1 MRLRSAKIS
10 STNYNYQF
18 FKAFPVCMNI
28 KTPSSPQNFF
38 GATELQ
44 LKDFFSEWKEQA
56 YRVHQVF
63 TWVYHHHCRD
73 FNEMS
78 NLSKSLRSK
87 LAEKFYF
94 ALPKIQSRTHS
105 KDGSIKY
112 LFELDDGAVVESVW
126 MPSESRNTLCLS
138 TQVGCRLNCS
148 FCLTA
153 SLGLKRNLT
162 AGEIIGQHLAING
175 ELEEKEQIT
184 NVVFMGMGEPLDNYG
199 PVVDA
204 LRLMISPQAM
214 KISTRKV
221 TVSTSGLVG
230 KMKEFQE
237 EGLAINLAISLNAS
251 DNATRDQLMP
261 INKKYPI
268 EVLMDCLKK
277 YPLKPQRRHTIEYV
291 LLAGINDSDEDAQRL
306 AKWLKGI
313 PCKINLI
320 PFNAFDSSEY
330 KPPTSERVLDFQNYL
345 IEQNFS
351 AFIRQNRAT
360 DILGACGQLAATQ
373 RDAGPSTAL
382 TKEQTEPSSAR
393 DILPKSSCPG
403 GVIL

>member
-1 MRLRSAKIS
+1 
-10 STNYNYQF
+10 
-18 FKAFPVCMNI
+18 MNPSDLL
-28 KTPSSPQNFF
+28 KTQNFF
-38 GATELQ
+38 GTSEAALKKLFADWGVAT
-44 LKDFFSEWKEQA
+44 
-56 YRVHQVF
+56 YRVNQVF
-63 TWVYHHHCRD
+63 TWVYHYHFRD
-73 FNEMS
+73 FNEMT
-78 NLSKSLRSK
+78 NLSKSLRSQ
-87 LAEKFYF
+87 LAEHFHF
-94 ALPKIQSRTHS
+94 SLPKIQNRTFS

-112 LFELDDGAVVESVW
+112 LLEMNDGAVVESVW
-126 MPSESRNTLCLS
+126 MPSDSRKTLCLS

-162 AGEIIGQHLAING
+162 AGEIIGQHIAIND
-175 ELEEKEQIT
+175 ELKEEDRIT

-204 LRLMISPQAM
+204 LRIMVSPQAM
-214 KISTRKV
+214 KVSTRKV
-221 TVSTSGLVG
+221 TVSTSGLVE
-230 KMKEFQE
+230 KMKSFQE
-237 EGLAINLAISLNAS
+237 EDLPINLAISLNAS
-251 DNATRDQLMP
+251 DNATRDRLMP
-261 INKKYPI
+261 VNKKYPI

-306 AKWLKGI
+306 AKWLKGV

-330 KPPTSERVLDFQNYL
+330 RPPSEQRVLKFQNYL

-360 DILGACGQLAATQ
+360 DILGACGQLATQ
-373 RDAGPSTAL
+373 SASGTLDPMSKVAL
-382 TKEQTEPSSAR
+382 VNK
-393 DILPKSSCPG
+393 
-403 GVIL
+403 

>member
-1 MRLRSAKIS
+1 
-10 STNYNYQF
+10 
-18 FKAFPVCMNI
+18 MNPTI
-28 KTPSSPQNFF
+28 TTQNFF
-38 GATELQ
+38 GTSEAK
-44 LKDFFSEWKEQA
+44 LKEIFAEWNIET

-63 TWVYHHHCRD
+63 TWVYHYHCRD
-73 FNEMS
+73 FSEMS
-78 NLSKSLRSK
+78 NISKSLRAQ
-87 LAEKFYF
+87 LAEHFHF
-94 ALPKIQSRTHS
+94 SLPKVQQRTHS

-112 LFELDDGAVVESVW
+112 LLELNDGAVVECVW
-126 MPSESRNTLCLS
+126 MPSESRKTLCLS

-162 AGEIIGQHLAING
+162 AGEIIGQHIAINE
-175 ELEEKEQIT
+175 ELDEKDQIT

-204 LRLMISPQAM
+204 LRLMISPEAM
-214 KISTRKV
+214 KVSTRKV

-237 EGLAINLAISLNAS
+237 ENLHINLAISLNAS
-251 DNATRDQLMP
+251 DNVTRDRLMP

-268 EVLMDCLKK
+268 EVLIDCLKK

-291 LLAGINDSDEDAQRL
+291 LLEGINDSDEDAQRL
-306 AKWLKGI
+306 AKWLKGV

-330 KPPTSERVLDFQNYL
+330 RPPSDQRVLKFQNYL

-351 AFIRQNRAT
+351 AFIRKNRAT
-360 DILGACGQLAATQ
+360 DILGACGQLATQ
-373 RDAGPSTAL
+373 VEVGTPR
-382 TKEQTEPSSAR
+382 
-393 DILPKSSCPG
+393 
-403 GVIL
+403 

>member
-1 MRLRSAKIS
+1 MKMTPTIS
-10 STNYNYQF
+10 T
-18 FKAFPVCMNI
+18 
-28 KTPSSPQNFF
+28 QNFF
-38 GATELQ
+38 GTSEAALQEL
-44 LKDFFSEWKEQA
+44 FSEWKFEA

-63 TWVYHHHCRD
+63 TWVYHYHSRD
-73 FNEMS
+73 FNAMT
-78 NLSKSLRSK
+78 NLSKSLRSQ
-87 LAEKFYF
+87 LSEHFHF
-94 ALPKIQSRTHS
+94 ALPKIQQRTHS

-112 LFELDDGAVVESVW
+112 LMELNDGSVVESVW
-126 MPSESRNTLCLS
+126 MPSESRKTLCLS

-162 AGEIIGQHLAING
+162 AAEIIGQHIAVNE
-175 ELEEKEQIT
+175 ELKEEDRIT

-214 KISTRKV
+214 KVSTRKV
-221 TVSTSGLVG
+221 TVSTSGLVE
-230 KMKEFQE
+230 KMKAFQKE
-237 EGLAINLAISLNAS
+237 DLSINLAISLNAS
-251 DNATRDQLMP
+251 DNATRDRLMP

-268 EVLMDCLKK
+268 EVLIDCLKK

-291 LLAGINDSDEDAQRL
+291 LLAGINDSDADAERL
-306 AKWLKGI
+306 AKWLKDV

-320 PFNAFDSSEY
+320 PFNGFEQSEY
-330 KPPTSERVLDFQNYL
+330 RPPSEQRVLKFQNYL

-360 DILGACGQLAATQ
+360 DILGACGQLAAESASVTQ
-373 RDAGPSTAL
+373 DPMS
-382 TKEQTEPSSAR
+382 Q
-393 DILPKSSCPG
+393 
-403 GVIL
+403 VVQ